1 MISDFDNH
9 VALHLAKTG
18 PELETLALHL
28 CRIFEADG
36 VVVDYLKFL
45 ASQEIAIPALT
56 PNGRKDDGAFQANAQ
71 QFQSDQMDANVL
83 FRGNSL
89 LTKTLD
95 IFMRRTEPQYL
106 EDTIGDILR
115 RIVNEEI
122 KCEVDP
128 SKLHAGD
135 DLRENWRVLNSLT
148 REIWT
153 AIYDSAAN
161 CPPRFKAVFY
171 HIRSRIIA
179 RYGDSF
185 SGLRFTSVSRFLFL
199 RYFCLAVLNP
209 KMFSIVRENPEAK
222 CQRTLTLIAKAL
234 QGLANMSR
242 FGTKESWMAPMNEF
256 LSVSTAT
263 SDEAIN
269 TLVCNV

>member
-1 MISDFDNH
+1 M
-9 VALHLAKTG
+9 
-18 PELETLALHL
+18 
-28 CRIFEADG
+28 
-36 VVVDYLKFL
+36 VDYLKFL
-45 ASQEIAIPALT
+45 ASQEIAVPAFT
-56 PNGRKDDGAFQANAQ
+56 PDVRRDGGAFQADSQ

-95 IFMRRTEPQYL
+95 IFMRRTEPEYL
-106 EDTIGDILR
+106 EDTVGDIIR

-153 AIYDSAAN
+153 AIHESAAN
-161 CPPRFKAVFY
+161 CPPRFKAIFH

-209 KMFSIVRENPEAK
+209 KMFSIVRENPEPRS
-222 CQRTLTLIAKAL
+222 QRTLTLIAKAL

-256 LSVSTAT
+256 LSVSTANRDKST
-263 SDEAIN
+263 NIS
-269 TLVCNV
+269 VCNV